1 MYMRVCVH
9 VCIHLCVYVHACSRM
24 CACVCLCVCA
34 CVYTCVCVHV
44 DKHTQKQKER
54 SRDQASM
61 HAVSA
66 CDTPLYHEATRRP
79 LPPASRLWYTSLQSD
94 SEMYC
99 YLLFYLVYSQVF
111 YYSNRLRE
119 GSKQKEERLNK
130 ILKTDDLEENMCVHK
145 EGWRHELLGRL

>member
-1 MYMRVCVH
+1 M
-9 VCIHLCVYVHACSRM
+9 YVHACM
-24 CACVCLCVCA
+24 CACVYTFVRVCACMFTHVRMYVLVCVCA

-44 DKHTQKQKER
+44 GKHTQKQKER

-66 CDTPLYHEATRRP
+66 CDALLYHEATRRP

-130 ILKTDDLEENMCVHK
+130 ISQD
-145 EGWRHELLGRL
+145 R

>member
-1 MYMRVCVH
+1 MFTHVRMYVLV
-9 VCIHLCVYVHACSRM
+9 
-24 CACVCLCVCA
+24 CVCA
-34 CVYTCVCVHV
+34 CVYMCVCVHA
-44 DKHTQKQKER
+44 QKQKER

-66 CDTPLYHEATRRP
+66 CDTLLYHEATRRT
-79 LPPASRLWYTSLQSD
+79 LPPASRLWDTSIQSD

-130 ILKTDDLEENMCVHK
+130 ILKTDDLEENMCV
-145 EGWRHELLGRL
+145 